1 MHCTDAI
8 TALGSDIIIAA
19 FYVNSS
25 TFPTEKRAATARRYV
40 TSERARIAAPGT
52 RSTSPDPFNVN
63 RSGGKKAEGLRAF
76 SSPFL
81 RLTPELLF
89 AHSISGSNLVQRQG
103 SLLGRQRQ
111 GGEKE
116 RVKWQARETDSLLE
130 TETRV
135 NKEGISDIA
144 HQGRMVGSLSK
155 CKANSLPFFKHF
167 RSLQT

>member
-25 TFPTEKRAATARRYV
+25 TFPTEKRAARRYV

-111 GGEKE
+111 GGEKK
-116 RVKWQARETDSLLE
+116 RVKWQAREADSLFEL
-130 TETRV
+130 ETRV
-135 NKEGISDIA
+135 NKEGISDIT

-167 RSLQT
+167 RSLQS